1 MKDFSK
7 EIKITASRSSGPG
20 GQNVNK
26 VNTKVEI
33 RLNIAGSLILS
44 DEEKLILLNKL
55 ANKINAN
62 AELIITSQSE
72 RTQLANKEVAIHKL
86 NRLISNALK
95 VKKKRRPTKVP
106 KAAKEKRL
114 QTKHIVSEK
123 KENRKKPK

>member
-33 RLNIAGSLILS
+33 RLNIAGSLLLS
-44 DEEKLILLNKL
+44 DEEKIILLAKL

-62 AELIITSQSE
+62 GELIITSQSE
-72 RTQLANKEVAIHKL
+72 RTQLANKEAAIHKL

-106 KAAKEKRL
+106 KAVKEKRL
-114 QTKHIVSEK
+114 QTKHFNSEK
-123 KENRKKPK
+123 KDNRKKI

>member
-33 RLNIAGSLILS
+33 RLNIAGSLLLS
-44 DEEKLILLNKL
+44 DEEKLILLTKL
-55 ANKINAN
+55 ANKINSN
-62 AELIITSQSE
+62 GEIIITSQSE
-72 RTQLANKEVAIHKL
+72 RTQLANKEAAIHKL
-86 NRLISNALK
+86 NRMISNALK

-114 QTKHIVSEK
+114 QTKHINSEK
-123 KENRKKPK
+123 KENRKKPR

>member
-72 RTQLANKEVAIHKL
+72 RTQLANKEAAIHKL
-86 NRLISNALK
+86 NRMISNALK

-106 KAAKEKRL
+106 KVSKEKRL

-123 KENRKKPK
+123 KENRKKPN

>member
-26 VNTKVEI
+26 VNTKIEI
-33 RLNIAGSLILS
+33 RLNITASLILT
-44 DEEKLILLNKL
+44 DDEKLILLTKM
-55 ANKINAN
+55 ANKINSN
-62 AELIITSQSE
+62 GDLIVTAQSE

-86 NRLISNALK
+86 NRMISNALK
-95 VKKKRRPTKVP
+95 VKKKRRPTRVP
-106 KAAKEKRL
+106 KASKEKRL

>member
-7 EIKITASRSSGPG
+7 EIKITTSRSSGPG

-72 RTQLANKEVAIHKL
+72 RTQLANKEAAIHKL
-86 NRLISNALK
+86 NRMISNALK

-106 KAAKEKRL
+106 KASKEKRL

>member
-33 RLNIAGSLILS
+33 RLNIAGSLLLS
-44 DEEKLILLNKL
+44 DEEKIILLAKL

-62 AELIITSQSE
+62 GELIITSQSE
-72 RTQLANKEVAIHKL
+72 RTQLANKEAAIHKL
-86 NRLISNALK
+86 NRMISNALK

-106 KAAKEKRL
+106 KVSKEKRL
-114 QTKHIVSEK
+114 QTKHFVSEK

>member
-72 RTQLANKEVAIHKL
+72 RTQLANKEAAIHKL
-86 NRLISNALK
+86 NRMISNALK

-106 KAAKEKRL
+106 KVSKEKRL